1 MGTVL
6 PDGLLCRGWSV
17 LHFAATF
24 LRVSVCPN
32 CCWIGIV
39 RGVLTSLVTILKPE
53 REGENKAYAGGEGFP
68 FGIYVRFLYRYAI
81 GGETFLWQ
89 KKKSFVYVLKSPYI
103 VITHGRKG
111 VHEIMWKAVTGKY
124 LVICCLDSGSL
135 SVIPVWRCAVRTAPQ
150 SAAAGEPLSLLLG
163 AAARC
168 CCPGAVGCWGCRPWG
183 LPLLCLVTIGKWSSC
198 LCCTKVW
205 VEQH

>member
-1 MGTVL
+1 MGCCAGAEVCFILL
-6 PDGLLCRGWSV
+6 PRFWGWACAQTAAGLGSCEEFLPASLQSWNLNVKGKTKRMQV
-17 LHFAATF
+17 ARDFLLAFTLDFFTDMLLVVKHF
-24 LRVSVCPN
+24 SD
-32 CCWIGIV
+32 
-39 RGVLTSLVTILKPE
+39 K
-53 REGENKAYAGGEGFP
+53 
-68 FGIYVRFLYRYAI
+68 
-81 GGETFLWQ
+81 

-111 VHEIMWKAVTGKY
+111 VHEITWKAVTGKY
-124 LVICCLDSGSL
+124 LVICCLDSGLL

-183 LPLLCLVTIGKWSSC
+183 LPLLCLMTIGKWSSC